1 MKKLFIHIILMFFVS
16 IAFSQP
22 EIDKQAIIQR
32 YEAALEQLNQLAT
45 STEALSFKKAVFTI
59 ENTYWDNE
67 LDYDLFNQ
75 QIESYTKFC
84 KAIINSRDLLY
95 NEDDKEQVKV
105 HAAIFWALT
114 DTIPIQF
121 GDEIVKH
128 EPFTYDFEDF
138 FGQKDWS
145 KMFVIKLLN
154 TKTGNCHSLP
164 YLYKILA
171 EELGEEAY
179 LSLAPNHIYIKLKNK
194 NSGWYNTELTSG
206 IFPIDAWLK
215 SSGYIHMDAIRNGI
229 FMDTLGQQQSIA
241 LCMIDLAQGYEKKLG
256 INDGQFILK
265 VCETALKYYPNY
277 INAMLMKAE
286 TQRKLIAQQAK
297 TVGAETI
304 SELFIYSSATQEM
317 FNDMEQ
323 TYVKIHQLG
332 YRKMPEQMYIDWLVS
347 LEKNKEQYQN
357 KKIVNFNKQ

>member
-1 MKKLFIHIILMFFVS
+1 MKQLLVHIILML
-16 IAFSQP
+16 FSFTVFCQT
-22 EIDKQAIIQR
+22 EIDKQAIIKR
-32 YEAALEQLNQLAT
+32 YEAALDELTQLAS
-45 STEALSFKKAVFTI
+45 STEPLIFKKAVFTV

-67 LDYDLFNQ
+67 LDYELFNQ

-121 GDEIVKH
+121 GDKIVKH

-138 FGQKDWS
+138 FGEKDWS
-145 KMFVIKLLN
+145 KMFVVKLLN
-154 TKTGNCHSLP
+154 TKKGNCHSMP

-215 SSGYIHMDAIRNGI
+215 SSGYIHMNAIRNGI
-229 FMDTLGQQQSIA
+229 FMDTLGHQQSIA

-256 INDGQFILK
+256 FNDGHFILK
-265 VCETALKYYPNY
+265 ACDIALKYYPNY

-297 TVGAETI
+297 TAGAESI

-317 FNDMEQ
+317 FNNMEQ
-323 TYVKIHQLG
+323 TYIKIHELG
-332 YRKMPEQMYIDWLVS
+332 YRKMPEQMYVDWLVS
-347 LEKNKEQYQN
+347 LEKNKEEYQN
-357 KKIVNFNKQ
+357 KKIVNFNSQ